1 MGPALLAQ
9 VLRPLSQISDY
20 AKYPDLIVGLQT
32 LDDAAVWRLDDIHAI
47 VQTVDY
53 FPPIVD
59 DPYTFGAI
67 AAANAMS
74 DVYAMG
80 GEVIF
85 ALAIAGFPGDFHPD
99 VISEIFRGGAE
110 KMAEGGGVIAGG
122 HTVQD
127 AEPKYGLCVTGL
139 IHPGH
144 VATKGGAQPGD
155 VLILTK
161 KLGTGLITT
170 ANKEGQCRPEHLRAA
185 VDSML
190 LLNRTASRI
199 MMSIGLHAATDV
211 TGYAL
216 LGHALEMAERSA
228 AGLRIHLNALPILEG
243 ALEYARKGFTSGGTT
258 RNRGYLAQKVR
269 LPEGLSQEMNDLL
282 FDPQTSG
289 GLLVAAPPAEAE
301 EMLRR
306 FRAEGQ
312 EAWRIGEA
320 TEELGVVVT
329 Q

>member
-1 MGPALLAQ
+1 
-9 VLRPLSQISDY
+9 LRPLSQTFDY
-20 AKYPDLIVGLQT
+20 SKFPNLLVGLQT
-32 LDDAAVWRLDDIHAI
+32 SDDAAVWRLDAEHAM

-80 GEVIF
+80 GEVIM
-85 ALAIAGFPGDFHPD
+85 ALAIAGFPPDFPPD

-110 KMAEGGGVIAGG
+110 KMADGGGVIAGG

-127 AEPKYGLCVTGL
+127 SEPKYGLCVTGL

-155 VLILTK
+155 QLILTK

-170 ANKEGQCRPEHLRAA
+170 ANKNGKAMPQHLKAA

-190 LLNRTASRI
+190 RLNGPAARL
-199 MMSIGLHAATDV
+199 MMEVGVHAATDIS
-211 TGYAL
+211 GYAL
-216 LGHALEMAERSA
+216 LGHAVEMAERSP
-228 AGLRIHLNALPILEG
+228 AGLRLRVSALPVLDG
-243 ALEYARKGFTSGGTT
+243 ALDYARDGQASGGTG
-258 RNRGYLAQKVR
+258 RNRAHFAARVR
-269 LPEGLSQEMNDLL
+269 LPQGLASELNDLL

-289 GLLVAAPPAEAE
+289 GLLIATPAAQASEL
-301 EMLRR
+301 MLR
-306 FRAEGQ
+306 FKALGLD
-312 EAWRIGEA
+312 AWQIGEA
-320 TEELGVVVT
+320 VAQPGVEVVG
-329 Q
+329 

>member
-1 MGPALLAQ
+1 
-9 VLRPLSQISDY
+9 LRPLNQIFDY
-20 AKYPDLIVGLQT
+20 AKFPNLIVGLQT
-32 LDDAAVWRLDDIHAI
+32 SDDAAVWRLDDEHAI

-85 ALAIAGFPGDFHPD
+85 GLAIAGFPADFRPD
-99 VISEIFRGGAE
+99 VISDIFRGGAE
-110 KMAEGGGVIAGG
+110 KMAEAGGVVAGG

-144 VATKGGAQPGD
+144 VATKGGAQSGD
-155 VLILTK
+155 RLLLTK
-161 KLGTGLITT
+161 RLGTGLIAT
-170 ANKEGQCRPEHLRAA
+170 ANKEGQCEPAHLQAA

-190 LLNRTASRI
+190 QLNRTSARV
-199 MMSIGLHAATDV
+199 MMEVGVHAATDI

-216 LGHALEMAERSA
+216 LGHAVEMAERSP
-228 AGLRIHLNALPILEG
+228 AGLRIDASKLPLLDG
-243 ALEYARKGFTSGGTT
+243 ALAYARRGFASGGTG
-258 RNRGYLAQKVR
+258 RNRGFVAPKVR
-269 LPEGLSQEMNDLL
+269 LPDGLSKDMNDLL

-289 GLLVAAPPAEAE
+289 GLLIATPPARAA

-306 FRAEGQ
+306 FEDVGQ
-312 EAWRIGEA
+312 AAWLIGEA
-320 TEELGVVVT
+320 VSEPGVEVRL
-329 Q
+329 

>member
-1 MGPALLAQ
+1 M
-9 VLRPLSQISDY
+9 RPLSQTFDP
-20 AKYPDLIVGLQT
+20 ARFPNLIVGLQT
-32 LDDAAVWRLDDIHAI
+32 TDDAAVWRIDDVHAI

-67 AAANAMS
+67 SAANAMS

-85 ALAIAGFPGDFHPD
+85 ALAIAGFPADFRPD
-99 VISEIFRGGAE
+99 VISQIFRGGAD
-110 KMAEGGGVIAGG
+110 KMAEVGGVVAGG

-144 VATKGGAQPGD
+144 VATKGGAQAGD
-155 VLILTK
+155 GLILTK
-161 KLGTGLITT
+161 RLGTGLIAT

-190 LLNRTASRI
+190 HLNRTAARV
-199 MMSIGLHAATDV
+199 MMEVGVHAATDI

-216 LGHALEMAERSA
+216 LGHAVEMAERSS
-228 AGLRIHLNALPILEG
+228 AGLRLRLDALPVLDG
-243 ALEYARKGFTSGGTT
+243 ALEYARKGFASGGTA
-258 RNRGYLAQKVR
+258 RNRGYLASQVK
-269 LPEGLSQEMNDLL
+269 LPEGLSAEMNDLL

-289 GLLVAAPPAEAE
+289 GLLIA
-301 EMLRR
+301 LSRK
-306 FRAEGQ
+306 EGQ
-312 EAWRIGEA
+312 SLLQRMHSEGMKDATVIGEIVA
-320 TEELGVVVT
+320 RPKGKVSVI
-329 Q
+329 